1 MKEIPG
7 SNEGVHPLL
16 AAHHLAVHYGS
27 ALALEDVSLQVE
39 QGECLAILGRNG
51 MGKTTLMSAL
61 VGFLP
66 PSRGRIEIRGRDT
79 TRLPTQEIVAA
90 GLAIVPQGRRVFGS
104 LTVLENLRVVAQGT
118 ASTDVRFSLDDVLGL
133 FPRLAERRG
142 QFAENLSGGE
152 QQMLAI
158 ARALMTNP
166 ALLLLDEPTEGL
178 APIIIQKLSEA
189 FAELRTAGLSMLLTE
204 QRVPFALE
212 LADRVLGMRERG
224 EFFFSGPPD
233 QYAAAVQQ
241 MQFTDQRTSNGTTR
255 E

>member
-1 MKEIPG
+1 MDIG
-7 SNEGVHPLL
+7 CGDQPLL
-16 AAHHLAVHYGS
+16 AVHGLAVHYGS
-27 ALALEDVSLQVE
+27 ALALDDVSLHVE

-61 VGFLP
+61 IGFLP
-66 PSRGRIEIRGRDT
+66 ASRGRVEIRGRDI
-79 TRLPTQEIVAA
+79 TRLPTQDIVAA

-118 ASTDVRFSLDDVLGL
+118 ASGGARFSVDDVFGL
-133 FPRLAERRG
+133 FPRLAERRL
-142 QFAENLSGGE
+142 QFAETLSGGE

-178 APIIIQKLSEA
+178 APIIIHKLSEA
-189 FAELRTAGLSMLLTE
+189 FAELRSAGLSMLLTE

-233 QYAAAVQQ
+233 QYTAAVEE
-241 MQFTDQRTSNGTTR
+241 MQITDHGTSNGTTR